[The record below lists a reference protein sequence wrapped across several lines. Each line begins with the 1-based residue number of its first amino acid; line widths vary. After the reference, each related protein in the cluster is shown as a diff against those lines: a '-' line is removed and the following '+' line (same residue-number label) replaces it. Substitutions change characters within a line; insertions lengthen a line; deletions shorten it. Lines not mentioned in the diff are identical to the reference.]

1 MVYGLALGGGGSRG
15 SYEIGV
21 LKALEEM
28 NIEIGAIAGTS
39 IGAVNAAAYLMGDLE
54 LVENIWRSLTRG
66 SLLRFKDMN
75 IPEVIKKRGFDYD
88 SLMKILKD
96 VLSEEVIRKNPI
108 DLGIVT
114 YNLTQREPVII
125 FKADIPEGMLIDYVA
140 ASANHPSFRRLV
152 IDGDQYI
159 DGAVYDNIPIGPLYN
174 KGYRNIISVDLDAIG
189 MDKNMDA
196 TFNHVSIKPHTP
208 LGSILF
214 PDPPTI
220 AKNISYG
227 FMDTLKAFHKLHGYG
242 YYLRS
247 LDSSSLI
254 SPLNALE
261 IKEFNY
267 MMTPLF
273 IDKAFDNYRHQLDA
287 EFSFL
292 LASLLIAA
300 ETLEVD
306 NCKIYESPDHLLEKV
321 ILVLKDPLH
330 LNNMNP
336 LTHKIIFGDFDS
348 LALKALSLTSPKLII
363 TNIFLKIIQN
373 RILGV

>member
-21 LKALEEM
+21 LKALEDM

-54 LVENIWRSLTRG
+54 LVENIWRSLTRD
-66 SLLRFKDMN
+66 SVLKFKDIN
-75 IPEVIKKRGFDYD
+75 IPEVIRKRGFDYE

-114 YNLTQREPVII
+114 YNLTLREPVIM
-125 FKADIPEGMLIDYVA
+125 FKADIPEGQLIDYVA
-140 ASANHPSFRRLV
+140 ASANHPSFQRLV
-152 IDGDQYI
+152 IDGNEYI
-159 DGAVYDNIPIGPLYN
+159 DGAVYNNIPIEPLYK
-174 KGYRNIISVDLDAIG
+174 KGYRNIISVDLDSIG
-189 MDKNMDA
+189 MEKNLDA
-196 TFNHVSIKPHTP
+196 TFNHVAIKPNNP

-220 AKNISYG
+220 EKNISYG
-227 FMDTLKAFHKLHGYG
+227 YMDTLKAFHKLHGYG

-247 LDSSSLI
+247 LESSALLSPI
-254 SPLNALE
+254 SALE
-261 IKEFNY
+261 IKEFNHIV
-267 MMTPLF
+267 TPLF
-273 IDKAFDNYRHQLDA
+273 IDKAFDDYRHRLDG

-306 NCKIYESPDHLLEKV
+306 NCQIYESPDDLLEKTV
-321 ILVLKDPLH
+321 LVVKDRLH
-330 LNNMNP
+330 RNDINP
-336 LTHKIIFGDFDS
+336 LTHRIIFGDIDPM
-348 LALKALSLTSPKLII
+348 ALKALSLTSPKLVI